1 VYSTGYA
8 CSLVYYR
15 IIIMISYIYFLLTVV
30 LKRSPFQMGMYTLVN
45 SRVSFVMA
53 SESTYGQ
60 TDQYT
65 RAIGLM
71 EIGQEKGF

>member
-1 VYSTGYA
+1 
-8 CSLVYYR
+8 
-15 IIIMISYIYFLLTVV
+15 
-30 LKRSPFQMGMYTLVN
+30 MGMYTLVN